1 MKHRLDKNV
10 SDLSSPDFEVDP
22 EGSLEADDNAI
33 CIHNSVIA
41 IISRIA
47 ASKVPGVYDLAGSFV
62 DEIAGMVGKRKAERG
77 VHVTIEDDHVSVD
90 IHVIV
95 EYGIYIP
102 KVAWQVQKDVREAIE
117 KMTGKSIKA
126 VNVLIQGVSLSSKG
140 E

>member
-1 MKHRLDKNV
+1 MKHRFDKNV
-10 SDLSSPDFEVDP
+10 SDLSSPDFEADP
-22 EGSLEADDNAI
+22 EGSPEADDNAI